1 MSVQILGADGRPLPP
16 STQKMKYGA
25 LSGSGRVP
33 YDAADSFSDQMAN
46 WQPALW
52 SPDNE
57 INIYRDRIVSR
68 MRDLARND
76 GWASGTITRV
86 LDNAIG
92 ANYRP
97 IFKPDYRMLRLITGN
112 KAFDA
117 TWADEYGKVIEAHW
131 RSWANDPGRY
141 CDVERKQTVSQMLRL
156 GFRHK
161 LLDGDALLVLQYRTD
176 RLGPG
181 RGQYAT
187 TLQIVDPDRL
197 SNPQQN
203 FDMPNVRGGVEID
216 ADGAPV
222 AYHIREAHIGDWWSG
237 AKTMTWQRIPR
248 ETSWG
253 RPIVI
258 HDFDM
263 ERGAQHRGMGI
274 LAPIVQRLKMLIK
287 YDESELEAAILNAI
301 FGAYIESP
309 YDAQMVSSALGDTGG
324 GFSDG
329 EELSAYQ
336 TQRTE
341 YYQDKRLNL
350 QNGARIPHL
359 FPNEKIVTLSA
370 ARPTSNF
377 DGFES
382 AVLRNI
388 AAATGL
394 STQQVT
400 QDWSDVNYSSA
411 RAAMLEA
418 WKTLTRRRDDY
429 ATGTAQPVASAFVEE
444 IHSIESLPLPSG
456 APDFLDAKAAYC
468 RARWMGPGRGWID
481 PVAEKKGSI
490 LGMNAGLSTLEMEAA
505 ENAGEDWEEM
515 LDQRAREIDAFK
527 ERGIPLPEWA
537 EATPAMQPI
546 NNSEAN

>member
-1 MSVQILGADGRPLPP
+1 MMGVQILGADGRPLPP

-86 LDNAIG
+86 LDNAVG

-161 LLDGDALLVLQYRTD
+161 LLDGDSLLVLQYRRD

-187 TLQIVDPDRL
+187 TVQVVDPDRL

-203 FDMPNVRGGVEID
+203 FDMPNIRGGVEID

-263 ERGAQHRGMGI
+263 ERGSQHRGIGI

-301 FGAYIESP
+301 FGAYVESP
-309 YDAQMVSSALGDTGG
+309 YDAQMVSSALGDTGFG
-324 GFSDG
+324 DG
-329 EELSAYQ
+329 DELSAYQ

-359 FPNEKIVTLSA
+359 FPNEKIVTLDA

-418 WKTLTRRRDDY
+418 WKTLTRRRDDF

-456 APDFLDAKAAYC
+456 APDFLEAKAAYC
-468 RARWMGPGRGWID
+468 RARWMGPGRGWVD
-481 PVAEKKGSI
+481 PVAEKKGAI
-490 LGMNAGLSTLEMEAA
+490 LGLDAGLSTLEMEVA
-505 ENAGEDWEEM
+505 ENAGEDWEEVM
-515 LDQRAREIDAFK
+515 DQRKREIDACL
-527 ERGIPLPEWA
+527 ERGLPLPSWA
-537 EATPAMQPI
+537 QADQFA
-546 NNSEAN
+546 SETIKDPEEK

>member
-1 MSVQILGADGRPLPP
+1 MGVQILGADGRPLPP
-16 STQKMKYGA
+16 STQKMKFGA

-86 LDNAIG
+86 LDNAVG

-161 LLDGDALLVLQYRTD
+161 LLDGDSLLVLQYRRD

-187 TLQIVDPDRL
+187 TVQVVDPDRL

-203 FDMPNVRGGVEID
+203 FDMPNIRGGVEID

-263 ERGAQHRGMGI
+263 ERGSQHRGIGI

-301 FGAYIESP
+301 FGAYVESP
-309 YDAQMVSSALGDTGG
+309 YDAQMVSSALGDTGFG
-324 GFSDG
+324 DG
-329 EELSAYQ
+329 DELSAYQ

-359 FPNEKIVTLSA
+359 FPNEKIVTLDA

-418 WKTLTRRRDDY
+418 WKTLTRRRDDF

-456 APDFLDAKAAYC
+456 APDFLEAKAAYC
-468 RARWMGPGRGWID
+468 RARWMGPGRGWVD
-481 PVAEKKGSI
+481 PVAEKKGAI
-490 LGMNAGLSTLEMEAA
+490 LGLDAGLSTLEMEVA
-505 ENAGEDWEEM
+505 ENAGEDWEEVM
-515 LDQRAREIDAFK
+515 DQRKREIDACL
-527 ERGIPLPEWA
+527 ERGLPLPSWA
-537 EATPAMQPI
+537 QADQFA
-546 NNSEAN
+546 SETIKDPEEK

>member
-86 LDNAIG
+86 LDNAVG

-161 LLDGDALLVLQYRTD
+161 LLDGDSLLILQYRRD

-187 TLQIVDPDRL
+187 TVQVVDPDRL

-203 FDMPNVRGGVEID
+203 FDMPNIRGGVEID

-263 ERGAQHRGMGI
+263 ERGSQHRGVGI

-301 FGAYIESP
+301 FGAYVESP
-309 YDAQMVSSALGDTGG
+309 YDAQMVSSALGDTGFG
-324 GFSDG
+324 GD
-329 EELSAYQ
+329 ELSAYQ

-359 FPNEKIVTLSA
+359 FPNEKIVTLDA

-418 WKTLTRRRDDY
+418 WKTLTRRRDDF

-456 APDFLDAKAAYC
+456 APDFLEAKAAYC
-468 RARWMGPGRGWID
+468 RARWMGPGRGWVD
-481 PVAEKKGSI
+481 PVAEKKGAI
-490 LGMNAGLSTLEMEAA
+490 LGLDAGLSTLEMEVA
-505 ENAGEDWEEM
+505 ENAGEDWEEVM
-515 LDQRAREIDAFK
+515 DQRKREIDACM
-527 ERGIPLPEWA
+527 ERGLPLPSWA
-537 EATPAMQPI
+537 QADQFA
-546 NNSEAN
+546 SETIKDPEEK